1 MRQRLACIGLL
12 LTLAL
17 PVRAD
22 RIVDLRDLE
31 TPRVAQITFVH
42 LGEKPIGNRELR
54 AAMVTTEDGRF
65 ARRYFRGDLATIENL
80 YRSRGYMDVDIV
92 RRIFALNDDG
102 DLHITLKIDSGDLW
116 KVSKVDLQFTGT
128 DSLLAAILKSRLHV
142 APADVFRYG
151 EVVQD
156 ERDLLV
162 WLNSEGFAHAVVR
175 NGVTLD
181 SRHSQAAVRYF
192 VTTGRR
198 MYFGAVTIEETDLQT
213 RRSMLERQITFR
225 EGRLYDPEQL
235 RRTRNNLSST
245 GLFRSVT
252 LATPS
257 VAAGDS
263 VQPVVLRLQERKFVR
278 LRSRLFVNNS
288 EPGISGRVQHTNFLG
303 RGNQIGTDASLGQP
317 LQGLT
322 LFLTERNLLGSA
334 ADLTLSAGVTDE
346 WEDKR
351 VFANPY
357 DATQFDLLTSNYS
370 LANELMLLLG
380 PDQAAEFLT
389 VALFD
394 YPSVQRLW
402 KLNAVINRRWELADD
417 VVYTSNMT
425 MNWTQSRNR
434 PIRGREINFLPEED
448 PAAIGVAPVD
458 PGDGSDTGFG
468 DDPFGDDPFG
478 DDPFGDDP
486 FGDATPGANG
496 GPAPSGRLAQS
507 GAFPYDPGP
516 NGVGRIPLDDT
527 WITLL
532 TNEARTLNFQLDFQ
546 RDTRDNQIT
555 PTRGM
560 FMRSAALYAIEL
572 GGSRSRVFDG
582 DVEARNYQPIGGG
595 LVWAQAA
602 RAVMTGSLRR
612 ESALPQLYWK
622 TFGGEGSV
630 RGVARNSI
638 DAAGG
643 GRGGLVLRNELR
655 LAAGRAGFVLFWDR
669 AGVWRRVS
677 QAAWGDMINGYGAGV
692 RWDLGIPLR
701 LDLGWSGRRRVP
713 SIYVSIGQA
722 F

>member
-1 MRQRLACIGLL
+1 MRQQLACIGLL
-12 LTLAL
+12 LALAL
-17 PVRAD
+17 PVKAD

-31 TPRVAQITFVH
+31 TPRVVQITFVH
-42 LGEKPIGNRELR
+42 LGEKPISNRELR

-65 ARRYFRGDLATIENL
+65 ARRYFRGDLATIENQ

-128 DSLLAAILKSRLHV
+128 DTLLAAILKSRLRV
-142 APADVFRYG
+142 VPADVFRYG

-156 ERDLLV
+156 ERNLLV

-175 NGVTLD
+175 NEVTLD
-181 SRHSQAAVRYF
+181 SRHLQAAVRYS

-252 LATPS
+252 LATPT

-263 VQPVVLRLQERKFVR
+263 VQPVMLRLQERKFVH
-278 LRSRLFVNNS
+278 LRSRFFVNNS

-334 ADLTLSAGVTDE
+334 SDLTLSAGVTDE
-346 WEDKR
+346 WEDRR

-357 DATQFDLLTSNYS
+357 DAAQFDLLTSNYS
-370 LANELMLLLG
+370 LANELLLLF
-380 PDQAAEFLT
+380 DSDWAAEFLT
-389 VALFD
+389 AAVFD
-394 YPSVQRLW
+394 YPSVERLW
-402 KLNAVINRRWELADD
+402 KLNAVINRRWELADN
-417 VVYTSNMT
+417 VVYTSNLT

-434 PIRGREINFLPEED
+434 PIRGRGIDFLPEED
-448 PAAIGVAPVD
+448 PDAIGGPVG
-458 PGDGSDTGFG
+458 PGDGSDPVFG
-468 DDPFGDDPFG
+468 G
-478 DDPFGDDP
+478 DP
-486 FGDATPGANG
+486 FGDATSGASG
-496 GPAPSGRLAQS
+496 GPAPSGRLAQG
-507 GAFPYDPGP
+507 GAFPYDPGS

-527 WITLL
+527 WVRLL

-595 LVWAQAA
+595 LIWAQAV

-638 DAAGG
+638 LAVGG

-655 LAAGRAGFVLFWDR
+655 MAAGRAGFVLFWDR

-677 QAAWGDMINGYGAGV
+677 TAAWGDMINGYGAGV